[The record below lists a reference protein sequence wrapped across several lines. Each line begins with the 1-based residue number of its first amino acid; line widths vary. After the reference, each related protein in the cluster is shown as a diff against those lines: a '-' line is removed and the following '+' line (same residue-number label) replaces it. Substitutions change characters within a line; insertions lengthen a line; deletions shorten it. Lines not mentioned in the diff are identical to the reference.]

1 MRVIHLLP
9 KAHPDYYIATAEL
22 KNIFAKLK
30 YKSLYPTVADF
41 TSQLDQWATKYSSYS
56 FQDMN
61 EKEKVDFLGIVIFT

>member
-41 TSQLDQWATKYSSYS
+41 TS
-56 FQDMN
+56 
-61 EKEKVDFLGIVIFT
+61 